1 MAKVDKWL
9 KEKNLEQI
17 RLWASDK
24 NNTIAH
30 IAKLIG
36 ISASTFYNWLNNY
49 PEIAESFEDGRKGVD
64 EEAENA
70 FFKLCTGFHEK
81 VTKMHK
87 VRRWKLDD
95 KGKRVEEFEEFVPV
109 EEDVYV
115 PPNESALEFYL
126 CNRMP
131 EKYKVKNAALPA
143 GKEDEGSSGV
153 VLIPETEKQEEQAI
167 EAEIVE

>member
-36 ISASTFYNWLNNY
+36 ISPSTFYNWLNSY
-49 PEIAESFEDGRKGVD
+49 PEIAGSFEDGRKGVD
-64 EEAENA
+64 EEVENA
-70 FFKLCTGFHEK
+70 FFKMCVGFHEK
-81 VTKMHK
+81 VTKMRK
-87 VRRWKLDD
+87 VRRWELDD
-95 KGKRVEEFEEFVPV
+95 KGKRIGEFEEYVPV
-109 EEDVYV
+109 KEEVYI
-115 PPNESALEFYL
+115 PPSESAIEFYL

-143 GKEDEGSSGV
+143 GKEDEGSNGV